1 MNAASSQTQPLE
13 ELQELC
19 EPLVRMAARREQLEA
34 EDLSQQAYL
43 AALEALGSWRE
54 ERGCRRAWVS
64 GKVRAEL
71 SEYCALERRLHGM
84 PLRLPRSVWRQLRA
98 LGRAR
103 HQMQGQRAD
112 DRSVASMSGLSER
125 QVKKLTAIAALQ
137 PAAEEIIGGEDPLT
151 LLIEK
156 QRRET
161 LLGAL
166 SRLSPA
172 QKANLSS
179 GDASRRRRAL
189 AALSSDRAL
198 RPSLAL
204 AAWLLPLAELMA

>member
-1 MNAASSQTQPLE
+1 MNAPSSQTQALH

-19 EPLVRMAARREQLEA
+19 EPLVRAAARREQLEA
-34 EDLSQQAYL
+34 DDLFQQAYL

-54 ERGCRRAWVS
+54 ECGCRRAWVS

-84 PLRLPRSVWRQLRA
+84 PLRLPRSAWRQLQA
-98 LGRAR
+98 LKRAR

-112 DRSVASMSGLSER
+112 DRSIASLSGLSER

-137 PAAEEIIGGEDPLT
+137 PAAEEIVGGKDPLM

-156 QRRET
+156 QRREAI
-161 LLGAL
+161 LAAL

-172 QKANLSS
+172 QKANLSA
-179 GDASRRRRAL
+179 GDSSRRRRAL
-189 AALSSDRAL
+189 TALSADRAL
-198 RPSLAL
+198 RTSLAL
-204 AAWLLPLAELMA
+204 AAWILPLAELMS